1 MSPSGPTV
9 LVEPV
14 AGTETKYGKKV
25 SDLQDD
31 VVINTNRKID
41 GTLHYVTGYT
51 EFNSSEPTEPTEQEG
66 NYLALDF
73 SDNWLGDTDPT
84 TFTVELKGG
93 KKGPVTLTDGDA
105 FCVFRV
111 TNPNTQSIEVVST
124 DSTGTTTVRYSL
136 KGLTLEPKA

>member
-1 MSPSGPTV
+1 MSPSGPTI

-51 EFNSSEPTEPTEQEG
+51 EFNSSEPTEQEG

-73 SDNWLGDTDPT
+73 ADNWLGDTDPT

-136 KGLTLEPKA
+136 KGLTLEPKE

>member
-31 VVINTNRKID
+31 VVINTNKKIT
-41 GTLHYVTGYT
+41 GTLYYVENYT
-51 EFNSSEPTEPTEQEG
+51 DFSSVVGEQSG
-66 NYLALDF
+66 HYLALDF
-73 SDNWLGDTDPT
+73 ADNWLGDTDPT

-93 KKGPVTLTDGDA
+93 TKEPVTLTEGDS

-111 TNPNTQSIEVVST
+111 TNPNTQSIKVVST
-124 DSTGTTTVRYSL
+124 DSTGTTTVEYSL
-136 KGLTLEPKA
+136 KGLTLEPKE

>member
-51 EFNSSEPTEPTEQEG
+51 EFNSSELTEQEG

-73 SDNWLGDTDPT
+73 ADNWLGDTDPT

>member
-31 VVINTNRKID
+31 VVINTNRKIE

-51 EFNSSEPTEPTEQEG
+51 EFNSAEPTEQEG

-124 DSTGTTTVRYSL
+124 DSTGTTTVEYSL
-136 KGLTLEPKA
+136 KGLTLEPKE

>member
-51 EFNSSEPTEPTEQEG
+51 EFSSFEPTEQEG

>member
-1 MSPSGPTV
+1 MSPSGPTI
-9 LVEPV
+9 LVEPL

-51 EFNSSEPTEPTEQEG
+51 EFNSSDVTEQEG

-93 KKGPVTLTDGDA
+93 TKGPVTLTELDA

-124 DSTGTTTVRYSL
+124 DSTGTTKVKYSL
-136 KGLTLEPKA
+136 KGLTLEPKE

>member
-41 GTLHYVTGYT
+41 GTLHYVTRYT
-51 EFNSSEPTEPTEQEG
+51 EFNSSEPTEQEG

-124 DSTGTTTVRYSL
+124 DSTGTTTVKYSL
-136 KGLTLEPKA
+136 KGLTLEPKE

>member
-14 AGTETKYGKKV
+14 AGTENKYGKKV

-41 GTLHYVTGYT
+41 GTLHYVTRYT
-51 EFNSSEPTEPTEQEG
+51 EFNSSEPTEQEG

-124 DSTGTTTVRYSL
+124 DSTGTTTVKYSL
-136 KGLTLEPKA
+136 KGLTLEPKE

>member
-51 EFNSSEPTEPTEQEG
+51 EFNSFEPTEQEG

-105 FCVFRV
+105 FRVFRV

>member
-51 EFNSSEPTEPTEQEG
+51 EFNSFEPTEQEG

-105 FCVFRV
+105 FYVFRV
-111 TNPNTQSIEVVST
+111 TNPNTQSIKVVST
-124 DSTGTTTVRYSL
+124 DSTGTTTVEYSL

>member
-1 MSPSGPTV
+1 MNPSGPTV
-9 LVEPV
+9 LVEPMT
-14 AGTETKYGKKV
+14 GTETAYEKRV

-31 VVINTNRKID
+31 VAINTNRKIG

-51 EFNSSEPTEPTEQEG
+51 GFNVSDSTEQSG
-66 NYLALDF
+66 HYLALDF
-73 SDNWLGDTDPT
+73 ADNWLGDTDPT

-93 KKGPVTLTDGDA
+93 KKGPVTLTELDA

-111 TNPNTQSIEVVST
+111 TNPNTQSIKVVST
-124 DSTGTTTVRYSL
+124 DSTGTTTVEYSL

>member
-14 AGTETKYGKKV
+14 AGAETKYGKKV

-51 EFNSSEPTEPTEQEG
+51 EFNSFEPTEQEG

-111 TNPNTQSIEVVST
+111 TNPNTQSIEVVSA
-124 DSTGTTTVRYSL
+124 DSTGTTTVKYSL

>member
-31 VVINTNRKID
+31 VAINTNRKID

-51 EFNSSEPTEPTEQEG
+51 EFNSFEPTEQEG

-111 TNPNTQSIEVVST
+111 TNPNTQSIEVVSA
-124 DSTGTTTVRYSL
+124 DSTGTTTVKYSL

>member
-31 VVINTNRKID
+31 VVINTNKKIT
-41 GTLHYVTGYT
+41 GTLYYVDGYT
-51 EFNSSEPTEPTEQEG
+51 DFSSVAGEQSG
-66 NYLALDF
+66 HYLALDF
-73 SDNWLGDTDPT
+73 ADNWLGDTDPT

-93 KKGPVTLTDGDA
+93 TKGPVTLTELDT

-111 TNPNTQSIEVVST
+111 TNPNTQSIKVVST
-124 DSTGTTTVRYSL
+124 DSTGTTTVEYSL
-136 KGLTLEPKA
+136 KGLTLEPKE

>member
-9 LVEPV
+9 QVEPE

-51 EFNSSEPTEPTEQEG
+51 EFNSSEPTEQEG

-124 DSTGTTTVRYSL
+124 DSTGTTAVKYSL
-136 KGLTLEPKA
+136 KGLTLEPKE

>member
-1 MSPSGPTV
+1 MSPSGPTI
-9 LVEPV
+9 LVEPL

-51 EFNSSEPTEPTEQEG
+51 EFNSSDVTEQEG

-73 SDNWLGDTDPT
+73 ADNWLGETDPT

-124 DSTGTTTVRYSL
+124 DSTGTTKVRYSL
-136 KGLTLEPKA
+136 KGLTLEPKK

>member
-41 GTLHYVTGYT
+41 GTLHYVTRYT
-51 EFNSSEPTEPTEQEG
+51 EFNSSEPTEQEG

-73 SDNWLGDTDPT
+73 SDNWLGETDPT

-124 DSTGTTTVRYSL
+124 DSTGTTAVKYSL
-136 KGLTLEPKA
+136 KGLTLESKE

>member
-41 GTLHYVTGYT
+41 GTLHYVTGYA
-51 EFNSSEPTEPTEQEG
+51 EFNSSEPTEQEG

>member
-1 MSPSGPTV
+1 M
-9 LVEPV
+9 VEPMT
-14 AGTETKYGKKV
+14 GTETAYEKRV

-41 GTLHYVTGYT
+41 GTLHYVTVYT
-51 EFNSSEPTEPTEQEG
+51 GFNSSEPTEQEG

-73 SDNWLGDTDPT
+73 SDNWLGDIDPT

-93 KKGPVTLTDGDA
+93 TKGPKTLTDSDS

-124 DSTGTTTVRYSL
+124 DSTGTTTVEYSL
-136 KGLTLEPKA
+136 KGLTLEPKK

>member
-9 LVEPV
+9 LVEPMT
-14 AGTETKYGKKV
+14 GTKTAYEKRV

-31 VVINTNRKID
+31 VVINTNRKIG
-41 GTLHYVTGYT
+41 GTLHYVMGYT
-51 EFNSSEPTEPTEQEG
+51 GFNGSDSTEQSG
-66 NYLALDF
+66 HYLALDF
-73 SDNWLGDTDPT
+73 ADNWLGDTDPT

-93 KKGPVTLTDGDA
+93 KKGPVTLTELDA

-111 TNPNTQSIEVVST
+111 TNPNTQSIKVVST
-124 DSTGTTTVRYSL
+124 DSTGTTTVEYSL

>member
-31 VVINTNRKID
+31 VVISTNRKID

-51 EFNSSEPTEPTEQEG
+51 EFNSSEPTKQEG

-124 DSTGTTTVRYSL
+124 DSTGTTTVKYSL
-136 KGLTLEPKA
+136 KGLTLEPKE

>member
-31 VVINTNRKID
+31 VVISTNRKID

-51 EFNSSEPTEPTEQEG
+51 EFNSSELTEQEG

>member
-9 LVEPV
+9 LVEPMT
-14 AGTETKYGKKV
+14 GTETAYEKRV

-51 EFNSSEPTEPTEQEG
+51 GFNGSDSTEQEG

-93 KKGPVTLTDGDA
+93 TKGPVTLTELDA

-136 KGLTLEPKA
+136 KGLTLESKE

>member
-9 LVEPV
+9 LVKPV
-14 AGTETKYGKKV
+14 AGTEAKYGKKV

-51 EFNSSEPTEPTEQEG
+51 EFNSSEPTEQEG

-124 DSTGTTTVRYSL
+124 DSTGTTTVKYSL
-136 KGLTLEPKA
+136 KGLTLEPKK